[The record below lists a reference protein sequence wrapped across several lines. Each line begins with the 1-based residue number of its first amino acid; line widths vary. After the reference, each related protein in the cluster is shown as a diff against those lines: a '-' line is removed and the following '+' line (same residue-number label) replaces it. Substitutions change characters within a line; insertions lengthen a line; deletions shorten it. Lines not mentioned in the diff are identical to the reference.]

1 MTIARNFPER
11 SDHMDLKA
19 QINALNLLY
28 KIVNGGD
35 LSEITIP
42 KPKFKPVSNKGKFE
56 ELLPEQTGV
65 RSEGLLKMISA
76 LSESSGIRPHSLIV
90 LKDGKLIAKA
100 DWEPFSSRYLHVSH
114 SLCKSVTAM
123 AVGIAVKE
131 KFLFEEDKI
140 TDIFSSEMPDT
151 VHEKM
156 NKITVRHLL
165 TMSSGVKFNEAGAV
179 TGNEWIKKFLSS
191 EVLFEP
197 GEDFRYN
204 SLNSYMLAAAVCRKT
219 GLPLS
224 EYLGRKLFTPMG
236 ITDFYWEKSPDGIEK
251 GGWGLYMSVCDYAKL
266 GQLYLNGGVWNGVS
280 LVPKDWVKK
289 SVSPLISKPNSPCY
303 EGYGYQ
309 TWLSKNRDGFVFSGM
324 FGQNVFVFPKRSMVI
339 ALTAGSSNL
348 FPPCRT
354 MNIVTDFIENGKNF
368 SREPIKDFRYGNA
381 AALRKALAG
390 ARFGKPLHSES
401 STGILARLR
410 KSLSGVKAAEAAM
423 EAVQLLDGVEVD
435 FEKNRAGLTP
445 VLIQVMNGSFAGGIE
460 KAVFE
465 IRGSSE
471 QYRSMAD
478 FLPASKRFI
487 SGPPRG
493 IRAKGGIRTAQTV
506 YGVGKTASMR
516 GGLSVRFESRGK
528 TVRVPVSFSDD
539 PVYFDFENGGG
550 SYLVGVNGSFTTDED
565 DVPVLKIT
573 MCFVE
578 TSCTKALKFIF
589 EPEGVTLKMRESPQL
604 YGAIDEAA
612 EMVMPSLGKGAR
624 KTLET
629 ILETDAAEY
638 KIKSFLEPTLKG
650 RIVYTGNI

>member
-1 MTIARNFPER
+1 MN
-11 SDHMDLKA
+11 LKA

-28 KIVNGGD
+28 KIVNGGEI
-35 LSEITIP
+35 SELTLL
-42 KPKFKPVSNKGKFE
+42 KPKFKPINNNGKFE

-76 LSESSGIRPHSLIV
+76 LSESAVIRPHSIIV

-100 DWEPFSSRYLHVSH
+100 DWEPFSSRFLHVSH

-131 KFLFEEDKI
+131 KYLSENDKI
-140 TDIFSSEMPDT
+140 TDIFKDELPDT
-151 VHEKM
+151 VHEHM
-156 NKITVRHLL
+156 NKITLKHLL

-179 TGNEWIKKFLSS
+179 LGNEWIKKFLSS
-191 EVLFEP
+191 EVMFEP
-197 GEDFRYN
+197 GSDFRYN
-204 SLNSYMLAAAVCRKT
+204 SLNSYMLSAAVCRRT
-219 GLPLS
+219 GLSLS
-224 EYLGRKLFTPMG
+224 EYLSRKLFTPMG

-251 GGWGLYMSVCDYAKL
+251 GGWGLYMSIYDYARL
-266 GQLYLNGGVWNGVS
+266 GQLYLNGGVWNGIG
-280 LVPKDWVKK
+280 LVPEEWVKK

-324 FGQNVFVFPKRSMVI
+324 FGQNVFVFPKRNIVI

-368 SREPIKDFRYGNA
+368 SREPIKNFHYGNA
-381 AALRKALAG
+381 AVLRKALAG

-401 STGILARLR
+401 SVGFLARIR
-410 KSLSGVKAAEAAM
+410 KSLSGEKATEAAM
-423 EAVQLLDGVEVD
+423 EAVQHLDGVEVD

-471 QYRSMAD
+471 QSRSLAD
-478 FLPASKRFI
+478 LLPASKRFI
-487 SGPPRG
+487 SNSIRG
-493 IRAKGGIRTAQTV
+493 VRAKNGMRSAQTV
-506 YGVGKTASMR
+506 YGIGKTASMR
-516 GGLSVRFESRGK
+516 GGLSVRFESKGK
-528 TVRVPVSFSDD
+528 AVRVPVSFSDN
-539 PVYFDFENGGG
+539 PAYFDFENGAG

-565 DVPVLKIT
+565 DIPVLKIT

-589 EPEGVTLKMRESPQL
+589 EPDGVTLKIRESPQL

-612 EMVMPSLGKGAR
+612 EMIMPSLGKGAK

-638 KIKSFLEPTLKG
+638 KIKSFLEPTLRGK
-650 RIVYTGNI
+650 IVYT